1 MKVYHGSDTRI
12 EYIDFNKCN
21 LGKDFGRG
29 FYVTKLHDQAVS
41 MAVRVAKWNK
51 KTPIVSEFDFDEF
64 ALVDNDLKKLH
75 FADYTDEWLDFVVL
89 NRKNKTGQ
97 QAHDYDIVE
106 GPVADD
112 KIATEVDRYLEGSL
126 SREQFMRELTHH
138 PSHQICFCTMQSL
151 QALSQPKGKIDI
163 AIYDIGAHV
172 VKSLILD
179 YDINE
184 MEALDW
190 YYTSNTYGQIADEST
205 LFYQKPWQEIYEMLT
220 AELKDV

>member
-97 QAHDYDIVE
+97 QAYLYLKQYGGVDFLGRHWWALHTDNPFWSIRDLYEVCN
-106 GPVADD
+106 D
-112 KIATEVDRYLEGSL
+112 KG
-126 SREQFMRELTHH
+126 
-138 PSHQICFCTMQSL
+138 
-151 QALSQPKGKIDI
+151 
-163 AIYDIGAHV
+163 GAR
-172 VKSLILD
+172 
-179 YDINE
+179 
-184 MEALDW
+184 
-190 YYTSNTYGQIADEST
+190 
-205 LFYQKPWQEIYEMLT
+205 
-220 AELKDV
+220 